1 MKKKAKPKP
10 KVKPKVKPKKK
21 PKKVKKLRITDR
33 GVPVTGLFDEDSDW
47 RLKQVHLNVNQVKK
61 AVYDLSINVEG
72 EHDHIH
78 KTIQRCHD
86 RIEHVEGLVTELT
99 GKIDG
104 MLEELNKY
112 LDALNALPYMAEK
125 YRDNVPIEQRRN
137 EMHPFSKQA
146 YRTDFGQMKKDA
158 EWKIREALKDVDIA
172 QKDMEDGIDPNKRH
186 DDDDDDTYDK
196 RQRGI
201 DPNGD
206 EDLR

>member
-1 MKKKAKPKP
+1 
-10 KVKPKVKPKKK
+10 
-21 PKKVKKLRITDR
+21 
-33 GVPVTGLFDEDSDW
+33 
-47 RLKQVHLNVNQVKK
+47 
-61 AVYDLSINVEG
+61 
-72 EHDHIH
+72 
-78 KTIQRCHD
+78 
-86 RIEHVEGLVTELT
+86 
-99 GKIDG
+99 

-196 RQRGI
+196 RQRGMV
-201 DPNGD
+201 
-206 EDLR
+206 